1 MLRWKPWTAP
11 LQGKLQLVQRQ
22 HQRGLCLVHIH
33 CSDGRPSPEADKLTR
48 RCSTSIVTSF
58 SSQRPRQ
65 SSSALKDGGVSIQDF
80 VGGGGGGD
88 NCGMQAFFTTTTT
101 QGHANTTAA
110 CIGRLKAALF
120 VGMGP
125 TLEPGRASAGPRVT
139 REARPATV
147 QAQLCLI
154 E

>member
-1 MLRWKPWTAP
+1 MATGQVWDA
-11 LQGKLQLVQRQ
+11 
-22 HQRGLCLVHIH
+22 
-33 CSDGRPSPEADKLTR
+33 
-48 RCSTSIVTSF
+48 
-58 SSQRPRQ
+58 
-65 SSSALKDGGVSIQDF
+65 GVLHHH
-80 VGGGGGGD
+80 
-88 NCGMQAFFTTTTT
+88 FTT
-101 QGHANTTAA
+101 QRHVNTTAA

-120 VGMGP
+120 VGRGP